1 MVCFYSVMKWYY
13 EYLVFWLLSFIFLF
27 IFYGHPF
34 LPVRLV
40 VSLVMGTLYSGISLG
55 VYRSSN
61 KKKN

>member
-1 MVCFYSVMKWYY
+1 MKWYY

-40 VSLVMGTLYSGISLG
+40 VSLVMGTLISLG
-55 VYRSSN
+55 VYSGYRSSN